1 MSVSSSLE
9 SNANSDLDRLAD
21 AVALVPPEV
30 EKEEVAKA
38 RAKRALDPLD
48 GLRRARAL
56 AELLDLAEERAVLRA
71 ADDGQTQRAIA
82 TALGKPQ
89 TQVHRI
95 LQRAR
100 LAGTDLRVNTREV
113 ILLYQAGA
121 ISRGT
126 MLGRLDSSRE
136 GESAESEFD
145 SGYLPGSWEEI
156 RSAYMAGLLTDE
168 EYERLRL
175 VKSPPDAP
183 SAHG

>member
-1 MSVSSSLE
+1 MSVSTSLD
-9 SNANSDLDRLAD
+9 SNADAHLDRLAD
-21 AVALVPPEV
+21 AVALIPPDV

-38 RAKRALDPLD
+38 RARRALDPLD
-48 GLRRARAL
+48 GLRRVRAL

-82 TALGKPQ
+82 TALGKSQ

-113 ILLYQAGA
+113 ILLYQAGV

-126 MLGRLDSSRE
+126 MLGRLDSTWE
-136 GESAESEFD
+136 GQSAESEFD
-145 SGYLPGSWEEI
+145 SGYLPGPWDEI
-156 RSAYMAGLLTDE
+156 RSAYLAGLLTDE
-168 EYERLRL
+168 DYEELRL
-175 VKSPPDAP
+175 VKAPPDTP